1 MELANSQCI
10 TKIGSFWLQKA
21 ERRLG
26 SVEPAESAA
35 GAQADRAG
43 DDPE

>member
-26 SVEPAESAA
+26 AVEPAESAA